1 MVPAGTHDLFYTNAN
16 IKTAYKNYIRA
27 VVTRY
32 SASDPAI
39 FAWQL
44 ANEVSRLHQT
54 FNIIFFADKESPAA
68 KVLLEL
74 ARLVTQPP

>member
-1 MVPAGTHDLFYTNAN
+1 MVPGGTHDLFYTNAN

-32 SASDPAI
+32 SPSDPAI

-44 ANEVSRLHQT
+44 ANEVRLHQT
-54 FNIIFFADKESPAA
+54 FNISLFADKKSPAA

-74 ARLVTQPP
+74 ARLVTQLL

>member
-1 MVPAGTHDLFYTNAN
+1 MVPGGTHDLFYTNAN

-44 ANEVSRLHQT
+44 ANEVPHLHRT
-54 FNIIFFADKESPAA
+54 FNISLLADKESPAA
-68 KVLLEL
+68 KVLSEL
-74 ARLVTQPP
+74 ARLAMQPP